1 MFEAKEI
8 IYQNNDWIT
17 LVFFIILLVL
27 TTAKVLFN
35 DRLFHLNK
43 LFLSK
48 KYFLI
53 YFNKDQ
59 NNMLNLFQVL
69 LFVVQLL
76 AFSLLVYYI
85 NIDLELKPEF
95 FDLNGYLLIN
105 IGITIYIGLRF
116 LLGISLA
123 TIFNLKDIHKKLM
136 SEKVNYF
143 NNLILW
149 LIPFLVIYEYIF
161 DYKVLFFK
169 ITFSVVVV
177 LLAIRYALLLSNNKK
192 LIFNNL
198 FYFILYL
205 CALEIAPLVIFF
217 KLTI

>member
-8 IYQNNDWIT
+8 IYLNNDWIT
-17 LVFFIILLVL
+17 LVFLIILLVL

-35 DRLFHLNK
+35 DRLSHLNK
-43 LFLSK
+43 LFISK

-59 NNMLNLFQVL
+59 NNMLNLFQIL
-69 LFVVQLL
+69 LFVAQLL

-85 NIDLELKPEF
+85 NIHLELKPEF
-95 FDLNGYLLIN
+95 SSLNGYLLI
-105 IGITIYIGLRF
+105 IAGISIYIGLRF
-116 LLGISLA
+116 FLGTSLA
-123 TIFNLKDIHKKLM
+123 TIFNLKGIHKKLM
-136 SEKVNYF
+136 NEKVNYS

-149 LIPFLVIYEYIF
+149 LLPLLVVYEYIN
-161 DYKVLFFK
+161 DYSVIFFR
-169 ITFSVVVV
+169 ITFSVFVM
-177 LLAIRYALLLSNNKK
+177 LLAIRYALLLINNKK